1 MTMKLYSKQQLQAV
15 KACSK
20 DETRPAINGVLVDKN
35 KLVATD
41 GHRMI
46 VVEDKAIDSAKDWP
60 VNGVDWQAS
69 NKPFII
75 PASAINKA
83 IKNIPKSKDT
93 RGLPILEKVAIG
105 ETPENTITLQ
115 TTDLD
120 TTDNVKTKILYSNS
134 KFPDYE
140 RVIPTLGEVG
150 GYDKKVG
157 LNARYMI
164 EALQLMINFADE
176 KSKMV
181 TFHMKDENHSIVLTC
196 ENEETKTTCVVMPM
210 RL

>member
-1 MTMKLYSKQQLQAV
+1 MTMKLYSKKQLQVV
-15 KACSK
+15 KGCSP
-20 DETRPAINGVLVDKN
+20 DETRPALNGVLADKN

-41 GHRMI
+41 GHKMFI
-46 VVEDKAIDSAKDWP
+46 VEDKAIDSDKDWP

-75 PASAINKA
+75 PSSAINKA

-93 RGLPILEKVAIG
+93 GGNPILEKVAIG

-120 TTDNVKTKILYSNS
+120 TTDNIKTKKVDG
-134 KFPDYE
+134 KFPNYE

-157 LNARYMI
+157 LNAHYMI
-164 EALQLMINFADE
+164 EALKLMINFADD

>member
-1 MTMKLYSKQQLQAV
+1 MRLYSKKQLQVV
-15 KACSK
+15 KGCSP
-20 DETRPAINGVLVDKN
+20 DETRPSLNGVLADKN

-41 GHRMI
+41 GHKMFI
-46 VVEDKAIDSAKDWP
+46 VEDNAIDRSKEWP
-60 VNGVDWQAS
+60 VNGVDWQDS
-69 NKPFII
+69 SEPFII
-75 PASAINKA
+75 PSSAINKA

-120 TTDNVKTKILYSNS
+120 TTDNVKTKAVDG
-134 KFPDYE
+134 KFPDYR

-157 LNARYMI
+157 LNAHYMI

>member
-1 MTMKLYSKQQLQAV
+1 MTMKLYSKQQLQVV

-20 DETRPAINGVLVDKN
+20 DETRPAINGVLVDEN

-41 GHRMI
+41 GHKMFI
-46 VVEDKAIDSAKDWP
+46 VEDKAIDNAKDWP

-69 NKPFII
+69 NQPFII
-75 PASAINKA
+75 PSSAINKA

-93 RGLPILEKVAIG
+93 KDNPILEKVAIG

-120 TTDNVKTKILYSNS
+120 TTDNVKTKIVDG

-157 LNARYMI
+157 LNAHYMI

>member
-1 MTMKLYSKQQLQAV
+1 MTMKLYSKQQLQVV

-20 DETRPAINGVLVDKN
+20 DETRAALNGVLVDKN

-46 VVEDKAIDSAKDWP
+46 VVEDKAIDNSKDWP

-75 PASAINKA
+75 PSSAINKA

-120 TTDNVKTKILYSNS
+120 TTDNVKTKIVNG

-140 RVIPTLGEVG
+140 RVIPNLGEVG

-157 LNARYMI
+157 LNAHYMV

>member
-1 MTMKLYSKQQLQAV
+1 MTMKLYSKQQLQVV

-20 DETRPAINGVLVDKN
+20 DETRAALNGVLVDKN

-46 VVEDKAIDSAKDWP
+46 VVEDKAIDNSKDWP

-75 PASAINKA
+75 PSSAINKA

-120 TTDNVKTKILYSNS
+120 TTDNVKTKTVDG

-157 LNARYMI
+157 LNAHYMI
-164 EALQLMINFADE
+164 EALQLMINFADD